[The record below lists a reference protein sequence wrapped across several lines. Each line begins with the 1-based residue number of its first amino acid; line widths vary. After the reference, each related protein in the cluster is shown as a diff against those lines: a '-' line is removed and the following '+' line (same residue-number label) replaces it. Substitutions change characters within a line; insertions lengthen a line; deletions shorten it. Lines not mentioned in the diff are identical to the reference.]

1 MVPTGSFGA
10 GLNAVEG
17 LFAKLNLLD
26 SRNQHVVY
34 SRGLPGAV
42 RDLTYIEEY
51 QCYLDESLFDFR
63 LTDRSILQFK
73 HFGEQEISYCY
84 YQSPFDV
91 PSYRDFLA
99 EQFGPDPEAIEAAGD
114 SFADDYSLA
123 IDTARLRKNLLVVRY
138 DFDPG
143 LYEHGVHPAAHIH
156 FGQGNEIRIS
166 VRRLMEPM
174 SFALF
179 IIRQLYPESWRR
191 FLEWSDAHI
200 VCRAVRENLEMV
212 EEGYYNTW
220 DKLQLVLE

>member
-10 GLNAVEG
+10 GLNAVES
-17 LFAKLNLLD
+17 LLAKLELLD
-26 SRNQHVVY
+26 WRNQQVSY
-34 SRGLPGAV
+34 SRKLAGVV
-42 RDLTYIEEY
+42 RDLTYVEEY
-51 QCYLDESLFDFR
+51 QCYLDGSVFDFR
-63 LTDRSILQFK
+63 LVDRSILQFK
-73 HFGEQEISYCY
+73 HFDDKEVTYCY

-99 EQFGPDPEAIEAAGD
+99 EQLGPDPEAVVAAGD
-114 SFADDYSLA
+114 SFLDDYALA
-123 IDTARLRKNLLVVRY
+123 VDTARLRKNLLVVRY
-138 DFDPG
+138 DFDPE

-156 FGQGNEIRIS
+156 FGQGNEVRLG

-191 FLEWSDAHI
+191 FLEWTDAPLI
-200 VCRAVRENLEMV
+200 CRAVRENLVHV
-212 EEGYYNTW
+212 EDDYFKTW